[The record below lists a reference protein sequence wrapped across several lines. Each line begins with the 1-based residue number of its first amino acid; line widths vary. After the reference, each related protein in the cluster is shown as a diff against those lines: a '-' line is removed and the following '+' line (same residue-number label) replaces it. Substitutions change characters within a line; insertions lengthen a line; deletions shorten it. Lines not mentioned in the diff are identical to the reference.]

1 MQNCNLLFSGLLLV
15 FNLATS
21 EEPKLHEI
29 NC

>member
-1 MQNCNLLFSGLLLV
+1 MQNCNLLISGLLFA

-29 NC
+29 NY